1 MTRPDLPQPESKW
14 TSFVALIGA
23 FVMAAGLF
31 LMIPLTQT
39 LDAQPREIL
48 EYREV
53 AVAAPPPPK
62 APPPPNSSENSVQE
76 TPQKP
81 QLDQSKPQMELS
93 QLEISLNPGMGAS
106 LSMGVQQMQ
115 FDTQIDVVAEIE
127 RIFEFEELTQP
138 PRIINQ
144 SQLRYRFPPDLA
156 RRGVREVKVVLEII
170 IEESGKTDVRK
181 ILSSTHPGSSADEE
195 ARSVAARARFTIT
208 KIDGNPVKVRAK
220 FPLVLKSR

>member
-1 MTRPDLPQPESKW
+1 
-14 TSFVALIGA
+14 
-23 FVMAAGLF
+23 MAAGLF

-53 AVAAPPPPK
+53 AVSTPPPPK
-62 APPPPNSSENSVQE
+62 APPPPNASENSVQE
-76 TPQKP
+76 VPQKP
-81 QLDQSKPQMELS
+81 QLEQSQPRMELS
-93 QLEISLNPGMGAS
+93 QLEVSLNPGMGAS

-115 FDTQIDVVAEIE
+115 FDTQIDIVAEIE
-127 RIFEFEELTQP
+127 RIFEFEDLPQP

-144 SQLRYRFPPDLA
+144 SQLRYRFPADLS
-156 RRGVREVKVVLEII
+156 RRGIREVKVVVEII
-170 IEESGKTDVRK
+170 IDEAGKVDVRK

-208 KIDGNPVKVRAK
+208 KVDGKAVKVRAK